1 MVLID
6 STYKTTCYE
15 LPLLV
20 FCVPTNVG
28 YVNVASLM
36 VADETT
42 ETLREAVKR
51 LKDISP
57 DWQPTIFMT
66 DFHEGQIDA
75 VEAVFPGV

>member
-1 MVLID
+1 
-6 STYKTTCYE
+6 
-15 LPLLV
+15 
-20 FCVPTNVG
+20 
-28 YVNVASLM
+28 M